1 MFMSDFIAT
10 IRNCA
15 VNMSNIWQ
23 VLNVCITAKLRISSC
38 DLLLYHKLTLKRSN
52 EWRRSETEIWTHKQC
67 WLDIALVQYLD
78 NVAIRIFA
86 SRHIYV
92 TPLLPLRYCI
102 ISGTL
107 YTVKAGYNE
116 FDGTRE
122 NIPYNQKFLITK
134 VTFYSDDYNYL

>member
-1 MFMSDFIAT
+1 ML
-10 IRNCA
+10 IRYRIGAIFRQCGHQ
-15 VNMSNIWQ
+15 NI
-23 VLNVCITAKLRISSC
+23 C
-38 DLLLYHKLTLKRSN
+38 
-52 EWRRSETEIWTHKQC
+52 
-67 WLDIALVQYLD
+67 
-78 NVAIRIFA
+78 
-86 SRHIYV
+86 IYV

-134 VTFYSDDYNYL
+134 VTFYSEDYNYL

>member
-1 MFMSDFIAT
+1 
-10 IRNCA
+10 
-15 VNMSNIWQ
+15 
-23 VLNVCITAKLRISSC
+23 
-38 DLLLYHKLTLKRSN
+38 
-52 EWRRSETEIWTHKQC
+52 
-67 WLDIALVQYLD
+67 
-78 NVAIRIFA
+78 VAIRIFA

-122 NIPYNQKFLITK
+122 NIHYNPEIH
-134 VTFYSDDYNYL
+134 YN

>member
-1 MFMSDFIAT
+1 ML
-10 IRNCA
+10 IR
-15 VNMSNIWQ
+15 
-23 VLNVCITAKLRISSC
+23 
-38 DLLLYHKLTLKRSN
+38 YH
-52 EWRRSETEIWTHKQC
+52 
-67 WLDIALVQYLD
+67 IALVQYLD